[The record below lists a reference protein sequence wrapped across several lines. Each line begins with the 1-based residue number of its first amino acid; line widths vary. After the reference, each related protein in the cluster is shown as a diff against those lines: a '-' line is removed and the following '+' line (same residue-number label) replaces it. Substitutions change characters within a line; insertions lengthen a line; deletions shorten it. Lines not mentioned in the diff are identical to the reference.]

1 MTETTVIE
9 EVPLTP
15 KQVRQMEVDAY
26 KANIAIYTVLLETLD
41 GNWDADL
48 VHLKGLEAQEAA
60 RQCPMNRLARLAV
73 LQQFDQVTNL
83 LKTETVE
90 CAKAQAILDIL
101 QHNLY
106 R

>member
-101 QHNLY
+101 
-106 R
+106 